1 MDFLSHKVNQYKR
14 EPETP
19 VWVVR
24 RGTHRQSG
32 AFRHALEKMQVEL
45 HAAVDKSFGDAG
57 IM

>member
-1 MDFLSHKVNQYKR
+1 MSRKVNQYKR
-14 EPETP
+14 EPETA
-19 VWVVR
+19 VWGVR
-24 RGTHRQSG
+24 RGTHRKTG